1 MSKDFGELDL
11 FENAP
16 VTLRLL
22 DIMTKTNLNLYEFI
36 FMADKSQFLLKSKI
50 LNATGSLDEYFPGL
64 MNEANKFR
72 NELRDQGITPIEV
85 PQPDYS
91 NVFGFISSVSSNL
104 YDFTNS
110 TVSYAAQK
118 YNEFRDSKFVSN
130 FSEKLSENLLSS
142 IVTMPL
148 NNSFDDFR
156 KNFIKKLI
164 KTSINLPANSG
175 LAYLTNRNEKDLKS
189 FTKVFID
196 SILKESNKSWTQSV
210 AEASLSGAAT
220 LINDKNFSWLNNSNL
235 KEIFAYGVSGF
246 LQDYTVQ
253 GFVSG
258 AAKEAVKI
266 NLREILNYSYKN
278 RKDDPLLNS
287 KIITIEGVSNLFK
300 ELDKSN
306 PLLSGMALGPM
317 IALNL
322 YLAAQKDSNPI
333 VQDVQNEL
341 SINIAKNA
349 AKNVTNELLNVNHD
363 SEIARNSDRKEPI
376 IKKGLSR

>member
-1 MSKDFGELDL
+1 MSKDFGALDV

-16 VTLRLL
+16 VALRLL
-22 DIMTKTNLNLYEFI
+22 DIMAKANLNLNEFI
-36 FMADKSQFLLKSKI
+36 FMADKSQFLLKAKI
-50 LNATGSLDEYFPGL
+50 LNAIDSLDEYFPGL
-64 MNEANKFR
+64 MNEANELSD
-72 NELRDQGITPIEV
+72 ELRNQGITPIEV

-91 NVFGFISSVSSNL
+91 NVFGFISSVNSNL
-104 YDFTNS
+104 YDFTSS
-110 TVSYAAQK
+110 TVNYAAQK

-142 IVTMPL
+142 IVCMPL
-148 NNSFDDFR
+148 NNSFEDFR

-175 LAYLTNRNEKDLKS
+175 LAYLTNRDEKNFKS
-189 FTKVFID
+189 FTKVFTD
-196 SILKESNKSWTQSV
+196 SILKESNKSWTQSII
-210 AEASLSGAAT
+210 EASLSGTAT

-266 NLREILNYSYKN
+266 NLREILGYDYKN
-278 RKDDPLLNS
+278 KKHDRLLEQ
-287 KIITIEGVSNLFK
+287 KIIAIEGVSNLFK

-341 SINIAKNA
+341 SLNIARTAAQNA
-349 AKNVTNELLNVNHD
+349 TNELLNVKHD
-363 SEIARNSDRKEPI
+363 SEMARNSDRKEPI